1 MLLEVACFNLQSAQI
16 AAKAGADRI
25 EFCTAMELGGT
36 TPSLD
41 DFKTLK
47 EQIQAPVYIMLR
59 PRGGNFQYTKEELQ
73 LMEQSLVAFRQAG
86 ADGFVFGILDAS
98 GKIDKKYC
106 KRLVSLA
113 EGMPCTFHRAI
124 DRAADI
130 HTALETIIA
139 LGFQTV
145 LSSGGAA
152 SALQGIETLAKWQQN
167 FGTQIDIMPA
177 GGIRAANVAVIQKCV
192 QSKWVHSSGI
202 LQGEIANLHELQKT
216 KRLLH
221 PEP

>member
-47 EQIQAPVYIMLR
+47 EQIQVPVYIMLR

-73 LMEQSLVAFRQAG
+73 LMEQSLVAFRKAG

-98 GKIDKKYC
+98 GKVDEESC
-106 KRLVSLA
+106 KQLIFLA
-113 EGMPCTFHRAI
+113 TGLPCTFHRAI

-130 HTALETIIA
+130 QVALETIIA

-152 SALQGIETLAKWQQN
+152 SALQGIKTLAKWQQN

-177 GGIRAANVAVIQKCV
+177 GGIRAANVTVIQECI
-192 QSKWVHSSGI
+192 QPKWVHSSGI
-202 LQGEIANLHELQKT
+202 LQGEIANLHELRKT
-216 KRLLH
+216 KQLL
-221 PEP
+221 PKKP